1 MTNARLT
8 IDEAKA
14 FLDANPGVQWID
26 AFLFDMNGIPRGKRI
41 RRSDLTGIAK
51 SGLMMPTS
59 VFIMDPLGNCIEETG
74 RLWETGDLD
83 HQCHLLSGTLVPL
96 PVGDG
101 RHAQVVIAVED
112 KDELDPRVVL
122 ADQVERFARAGQIPV
137 AAVEL
142 EFYVT
147 RKSANGSFAL
157 QTPEGLSGDPDRP
170 LTFGFDEMDALSPF
184 IDDIYRV
191 CEVQG
196 LPVDA
201 VMKESGPGQFE
212 INLKHRPDAV
222 AAALDG
228 LLLKRAI
235 KAAAQAHQ
243 LEATFMPK
251 PHHDWPGS
259 GMHVHLSLLDRSG
272 LNLFAGDPISPL
284 FCHALGG
291 MRESMADFMAIW
303 AQSGNA
309 YRRYVPKAYVSLA
322 AHWGFNNRTVALR
335 IPRGNGSS
343 TRIEHRVAG
352 ADANPY
358 LVIASI
364 LAGMNHGIANR
375 VDPGPAVEGNAQTI
389 DAPALPTAW
398 VNALDRFQRSDVV
411 RQAFGASFQD
421 VFFQLKHAERCNF
434 ERIVTSLDHLWYSR
448 VA

>member
-1 MTNARLT
+1 MIDRRLD
-8 IDEAKA
+8 IDEAGA
-14 FLDANPGVQWID
+14 FLDANPNVQWID
-26 AFLFDMNGIPRGKRI
+26 AFIFDMNGIPRGKRI
-41 RRSDLTGIAK
+41 RRSDLPSVVKT
-51 SGLMMPTS
+51 GLMMPTS
-59 VFIMDPLGNCIEETG
+59 VFIMDPLGNCVEETG
-74 RLWETGDLD
+74 RLWETGDKD
-83 HQCHLLSGTLVPL
+83 HHCYLLGGTLVPVPL
-96 PVGDG
+96 GDG
-101 RHAQVVIAVED
+101 RHAQAVMATES
-112 KDELDPRVVL
+112 KDELDPRAVL
-122 ADQVERFARAGQIPV
+122 ADQVERFTRSGQIPV

-142 EFYVT
+142 EFYVA
-147 RKSANGSFAL
+147 RKGANGACAL
-157 QTPEGLSGDPDRP
+157 QVPDGLSGDPGQP
-170 LTFGFDEMDALSPF
+170 LTFGFEEMDVLSPF

-191 CEVQG
+191 CDVQG

-222 AAALDG
+222 TAALDG
-228 LLLKRAI
+228 LLLKRAV
-235 KAAAQAHQ
+235 KAAARAHQ

-259 GMHVHLSLLDRSG
+259 GMHVHLSLLDMSG

-284 FCHALGG
+284 FRHALGG
-291 MRESMADFMAIW
+291 MRETMADFMAIW

-358 LVIASI
+358 LVMAAM
-364 LAGMNHGIANR
+364 LAGINHGLANR
-375 VDPGPAVEGNAQTI
+375 IDPGPAVDGNAETI
-389 DAPALPTAW
+389 EAPPLPTAW
-398 VNALDRFQRSDVV
+398 VNALERFARSDVV
-411 RQAFGASFQD
+411 RSAFGPSFHD
-421 VFFQLKHAERCNF
+421 VFSRLKHAERSNF
-434 ERIVTSLDHLWYSR
+434 ERIVTPLDHLWYAR